1 MTHLEGFFSVQNVT
15 EWYVPLP
22 SHIKKEKIISVT
34 NLNLGSWTEYNNLD
48 FGSNCIRVGCYG
60 NHSSVNPSEIKV
72 LVAYFT

>member
-22 SHIKKEKIISVT
+22 SHIKKEKIISIT
-34 NLNLGSWTEYNNLD
+34 NLNMGSWTEYNNLD
-48 FGSNCIRVGCYG
+48 IYSNCIRSGAYG
-60 NHSSVNPSEIKV
+60 NLLSVNPSDVKV